1 MVLINNIPCGIPSI
15 DFHTVGIFGL
25 KQPLL
30 QAIQELFLFCHI
42 YTITTMFHSLF
53 FLSPLEIVSLLCEL
67 PKEKGLILREWLLH
81 MQTLNQKVKQI

>member
-15 DFHTVGIFGL
+15 EVHTVGIFGL

-42 YTITTMFHSLF
+42 YTIRTMFHSLF
-53 FLSPLEIVSLLCEL
+53 FLSPYEIVCVLC
-67 PKEKGLILREWLLH
+67 
-81 MQTLNQKVKQI
+81 